1 MTAMT
6 AMTSIRKRM
15 RPRSRIG
22 WWSAG
27 LAGLVLFVAPLAS
40 LVTGLA
46 IRLFESSYVV
56 STSDAVFLT
65 VPCVVVSAAL
75 GIAAILL
82 RRDHSPI
89 VVLVTAAMTTITVFL
104 WADEFHFRL

>member
-1 MTAMT
+1 MTAITTM
-6 AMTSIRKRM
+6 RKRM
-15 RPRSRIG
+15 RPRSRLG
-22 WWSAG
+22 WWSSG
-27 LAGLVLFVAPLAS
+27 LAGLVVFVAPLAS
-40 LVTGLA
+40 LVTGLV

-65 VPCVVVSAAL
+65 IPCVVASAAL

-104 WADEFHFRL
+104 WAEEFLFRI

>member
-1 MTAMT
+1 MTAIST
-6 AMTSIRKRM
+6 LRKRM
-15 RPRSRIG
+15 RPRSRLG

-27 LAGLVLFVAPLAS
+27 LAGLVLFVAPIAS

-65 VPCVVVSAAL
+65 IPCVVASAAL

-82 RRDHSPI
+82 RRDRSPV
-89 VVLVTAAMTTITVFL
+89 VVLVTAAMTAIMVFL
-104 WADEFHFRL
+104 WAEEFLFRL